1 MAVGFDA
8 VGPGSAGQT
17 GTASP
22 LAWSHTSVAASTALL
37 IGLGYGHTTGTD
49 GTVAVTV
56 GGSAA
61 VLLGT
66 VDNDNSTAGLT
77 ALYGFAG
84 LSSGAHAISVAIT
97 GGAAGLELEGGS
109 ASYAGADPVAPF
121 GSAVTAFGNSTAP
134 AVTVAGTAASSLVGG
149 VASIGTSVLTNP
161 VTSRWT
167 ANFGNSTGAGN
178 AGQADRAGGGS
189 VTLTWSGTSLDFWG
203 AVAVEILAAG
213 GAPAPAFSVA
223 ARRTARRFRSRH
235 VRAWTPNMAL
245 PGPSGPV
252 AVSDTESASV
262 TDGAESVTA
271 ALASTES
278 AAFSEG
284 SPFVSLAS
292 TETASASETQAVA
305 ASLASTET
313 ASATDAPQALVTTSA
328 DAASAT
334 EAQGTSAALSGTE
347 TASATEA
354 QALGIPVSEI
364 ASASDSASP
373 PPATLAGADTASAAE
388 AASSIAVASADTASA
403 TESASASVPVASADS
418 FSAADTASP
427 PPATLA
433 SAESAS
439 ASEAPAVVRL
449 AAFDAASTAEA
460 QALSASLSSA
470 ESASMAETGTLA
482 LASAD
487 VASAA
492 EAGSTIAAL
501 SSTDIATTTETG
513 SVGSQAVSD
522 AETASFTE
530 GTARIAVSS
539 SDSVTGTDGGEGGT
553 GGTSVHDTD
562 SWHAEDSGFSFVS
575 DAETVTAADAPG
587 VIRVALSDSFSA
599 TETETSFW
607 RADTERVTATDAL
620 ATLTGPVV
628 SSADSFTM
636 SEGVGPFRFSDT
648 DSFSAADHPAP
659 GDVAAYLDVWSGA
672 APFRW
677 TGGGF
682 MVHAPDGR
690 MVVLVD
696 RIDPGVL
703 ALAAKVAAASEVVF
717 RHDADECH
725 AVEAHELADAAVTM
739 TLTPALVV
747 TCALSK
753 C

>member
-8 VGPGSAGQT
+8 VGPTSAGQT

-49 GTVAVTV
+49 GVVAVTV

-109 ASYAGADPVAPF
+109 VSYAGADPVAPF

-161 VTSRWT
+161 ATSRWT

-203 AVAVEILAAG
+203 AVAVEIRAAG
-213 GAPAPAFSVA
+213 GAPAPAPAA

-235 VRAWTPNMAL
+235 IRAWTPNVAL

-252 AVSDTESASV
+252 AVSDAETASV
-262 TDGAESVTA
+262 TDGAETADA
-271 ALASTES
+271 ALADAET

-292 TETASASETQAVA
+292 A
-305 ASLASTET
+305 ET
-313 ASATDAPQALVTTSA
+313 ASATETQASTAALSSTEAASAADTAGTLVTTSA
-328 DAASAT
+328 ETASAT
-334 EAQGTSAALSGTE
+334 EAQGTSAALSSAE
-347 TASATEA
+347 SASAAET
-354 QALGIPVSEI
+354 QALGIPVSET

-373 PPATLAGADTASAAE
+373 PPATLAAAE
-388 AASSIAVASADTASA
+388 AASAADAASSVA
-403 TESASASVPVASADS
+403 VASADS
-418 FSAADTASP
+418 FSAAESASALVPVASSEVASATDAASP

-439 ASEAPAVVRL
+439 ASEGPVVVRL
-449 AAFDAASTAEA
+449 AAFDAGAAAEA
-460 QALSASLSSA
+460 QALIASLSGTD
-470 ESASMAETGTLA
+470 SASMAETGTLA

-487 VASAA
+487 AASAA
-492 EAGSTIAAL
+492 ETQGTAAAL
-501 SSTDIATTTETG
+501 SSAETASTTETG
-513 SVGSQAVSD
+513 SVGNQAVSD

-530 GTARIAVSS
+530 GTPAIALASAEV
-539 SDSVTGTDGGEGGT
+539 VTGTDGGEGGT
-553 GGTSVHDTD
+553 GGTQVHDTD

-575 DAETVTAADAPG
+575 DAETVTATDAPG
-587 VIRVALSDSFSA
+587 VIKVALSDSFSA
-599 TETETSFW
+599 AEVSTSFW

-620 ATLTGPVV
+620 ATLTGPAV
-628 SSADSFTM
+628 SSSDSFAM

-648 DSFSAADHPAP
+648 DSFSAADHPTP

-682 MVHAPDGR
+682 MVHAPSGR

-703 ALAAKVAAASEVVF
+703 ALAARVAAASEVVF
-717 RHDADECH
+717 LHDSEECH
-725 AVEAHELADAAVTM
+725 AVESYELADATVTM
-739 TLTPALVV
+739 TLAPALVV